1 MTAPQDVLER
11 LKGVFAEKNE
21 DYGNSWEKV
30 GVIKRVMADEE
41 GPEVVT
47 LSESDVQGGVITG
60 ERAGNQIVT
69 VEVGAD
75 FFEERGSEVEAV
87 LLADTPKNESTF
99 EQNADD
105 LITRLLDKLI
115 RAYNLTLLKD
125 EPALDNESTV
135 DAWEDLT
142 GYSSMGTSLVE
153 NAQNNE

>member
-1 MTAPQDVLER
+1 MSAPQDVLER

-30 GVIKRVMADEE
+30 GVIKRIMADEE
-41 GPEVVT
+41 GPNVVFLYPDGT
-47 LSESDVQGGVITG
+47 YTTSPDESKDNDAI
-60 ERAGNQIVT
+60 
-69 VEVGAD
+69 
-75 FFEERGSEVEAV
+75 EAV
-87 LLADTPKNESTF
+87 QLSDTPTNDSTF

-153 NAQNNE
+153 NARNNE